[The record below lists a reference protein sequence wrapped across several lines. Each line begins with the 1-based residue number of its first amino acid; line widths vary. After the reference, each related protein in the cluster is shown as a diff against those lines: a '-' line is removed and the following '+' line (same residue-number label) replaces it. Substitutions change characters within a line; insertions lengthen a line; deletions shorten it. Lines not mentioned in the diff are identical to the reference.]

1 MRRIPVYLL
10 AILLLSAG
18 GGLAYFL
25 MKDMEG
31 PSIKI
36 SPDNGRA
43 SANQEFTVYIEDAG
57 EVAVGEFVKV
67 RIIQGYCYDRIGEV
81 IV

>member
-1 MRRIPVYLL
+1 MKRIPVYLL
-10 AILLLSAG
+10 VILLLCVG

-31 PSIKI
+31 PSIQI

-43 SANQEFTVYIEDAG
+43 SASQSITVSLHDEG
-57 EVAVGEFVKV
+57 SEVKSVSVSVCKNNVF
-67 RIIQGYCYDRIGEV
+67 
-81 IV
+81 